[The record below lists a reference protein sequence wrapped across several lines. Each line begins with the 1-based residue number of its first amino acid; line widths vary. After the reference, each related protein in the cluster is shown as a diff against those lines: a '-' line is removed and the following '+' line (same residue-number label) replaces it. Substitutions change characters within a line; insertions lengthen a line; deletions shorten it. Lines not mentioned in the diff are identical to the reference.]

1 MKEFETLQQ
10 TNPEEALKRLEEL
23 EKERALERVSLRHRN
38 TGKWAKNQAVRAKYN
53 KEVSQERRTV
63 VSKSILPLLEYFS
76 DAGLSSSLKIVV
88 RDIFIYI

>member
-53 KEVSQERRTV
+53 KEVSQERRTI

-76 DAGLSSSLKIVV
+76 DADLSSSLKIVV
-88 RDIFIYI
+88 RDKYV